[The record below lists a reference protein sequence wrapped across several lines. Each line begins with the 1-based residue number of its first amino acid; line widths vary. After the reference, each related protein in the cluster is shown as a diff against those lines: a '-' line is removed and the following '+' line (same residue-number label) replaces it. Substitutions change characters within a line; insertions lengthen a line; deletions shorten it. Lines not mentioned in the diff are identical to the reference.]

1 MDLKLIVS
9 SIFKHLLAICIFPFD
24 TVCQFLFPYT
34 DWMICLMVS
43 IFCNPINSLYFNS
56 LSDMHVAL
64 FRLVMVSSV
73 VQGLWDVM
81 HSDLSITDSFLWY
94 GSPFHQVLASADI
107 LKCFFL
113 RVLGSYI
120 KIFDPF

>member
-1 MDLKLIVS
+1 
-9 SIFKHLLAICIFPFD
+9 
-24 TVCQFLFPYT
+24 
-34 DWMICLMVS
+34 MVS

-64 FRLVMVSSV
+64 FRLVMVSPV
-73 VQGLWDVM
+73 VRGLCDVM